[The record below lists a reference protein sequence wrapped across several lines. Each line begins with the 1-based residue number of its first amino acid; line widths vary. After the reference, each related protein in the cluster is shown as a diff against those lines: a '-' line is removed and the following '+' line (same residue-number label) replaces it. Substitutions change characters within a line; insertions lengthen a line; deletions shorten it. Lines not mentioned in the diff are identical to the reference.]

1 MGTHAIRRSA
11 AFLSFLAG
19 TLAIGSCFAQGAAR
33 EIAQSRPTPCLDR
46 AVPLLNMEVRQLGV
60 RAFLAGAGRGAK
72 LPAGWAPG
80 NRHYDQAFAITNAA
94 VAADEKVHGAWL
106 SMRPTDYLELII
118 GHGSAEEQQ
127 QLRSFFASPAGRMYW
142 DFIIDGAR
150 CDGMLEGLLKR
161 GVVLSAGQRTA
172 IGELRGSLK
181 RKRQQFEG
189 TFGLLAETQ
198 KQRFHQGAQLFDRL
212 AENEAADRAAQR
224 MAFAAG
230 DDAVRASMRR
240 VNVVVNKEVLA
251 LLSAFSDSAAGTAD
265 PEKQS
270 ILERTLG
277 AMAYAPSFKRG
288 LLAEKQSSGRT
299 TKFIE
304 AALAADDRQLEAII
318 AGVYANYLSRQEIEE
333 LARFYES
340 DAGKALVAQQARDA
354 LNGRPSLRLEPNHAA
369 QAREFTNSAT
379 GKAFARVSSSQEI
392 WAEVGAAMR
401 TALLR

>member
-1 MGTHAIRRSA
+1 MGTYAIRRSG
-11 AFLSFLAG
+11 AFLSYLAG
-19 TLAIGSCFAQGAAR
+19 ILAMANCFAQGAAR

-80 NRHYDQAFAITNAA
+80 NGHYDQAFAITNAA

-181 RKRQQFEG
+181 RKRQQFE
-189 TFGLLAETQ
+189 
-198 KQRFHQGAQLFDRL
+198 
-212 AENEAADRAAQR
+212 
-224 MAFAAG
+224 
-230 DDAVRASMRR
+230 
-240 VNVVVNKEVLA
+240 
-251 LLSAFSDSAAGTAD
+251 
-265 PEKQS
+265 
-270 ILERTLG
+270 
-277 AMAYAPSFKRG
+277 
-288 LLAEKQSSGRT
+288 
-299 TKFIE
+299 
-304 AALAADDRQLEAII
+304 
-318 AGVYANYLSRQEIEE
+318 
-333 LARFYES
+333 
-340 DAGKALVAQQARDA
+340 
-354 LNGRPSLRLEPNHAA
+354 
-369 QAREFTNSAT
+369 
-379 GKAFARVSSSQEI
+379 
-392 WAEVGAAMR
+392 
-401 TALLR
+401 